1 MCRSDLEAEPDEA
14 AVLAVREV
22 VGEGTRDSHVIVVED
37 EMNEDLREDSVEI
50 EIEETREGE
59 GKEEEERTLRIAEP
73 P

>member
-1 MCRSDLEAEPDEA
+1 M
-14 AVLAVREV
+14 